1 MFDLLLHELRRKS
14 IHLTGSLIPVAYYF
28 IDRETAVILI
38 SIINAFLLVVEWLRL
53 KGKIKFPEML
63 LRPHEKKQV
72 GAYIYFWIAAFLA
85 VLIFDKTIAIA
96 ALLMLAF
103 GDAAS
108 GIAGAVIKGGNVRHD
123 AGRWIKPLPIIAV
136 MFTVCVIVG
145 FILLKIPPAPD
156 MKTLPFGAY
165 VLGALGATLGDAVHL
180 RLFGKS
186 VDDNLVIPILAGLFM
201 TFACLA

>member
-1 MFDLLLHELRRKS
+1 MFNLLLHELRRKS
-14 IHLTGSLIPVAYYF
+14 IHLTGSMIPVAYYY
-28 IDRETAVILI
+28 IDRETVVILI
-38 SIINAFLLVVEWLRL
+38 SIINAVLLVVEWLRL

-72 GAYIYFWIAAFLA
+72 GAYIYFWIAALIA
-85 VLIFDKTIAIA
+85 ILIFDKTIAIA

-108 GIAGAVIKGGNVRHD
+108 GIAGAVVKGGNVRHE
-123 AGRWIKPLPIIAV
+123 GGWIKPLPIIAV
-136 MFTVCVIVG
+136 MFTVCIIVG
-145 FILLKIPPAPD
+145 FILLNIPPAPD
-156 MKTLPFGAY
+156 MKILPLGAY
-165 VLGALGATLGDAVHL
+165 ILGALGATLGDAVHL
-180 RLFGKS
+180 RFFGKS